1 MVARQFADAFGR
13 QVRGTRQERHGD
25 KASGPVLASVP
36 AAAQMPDDDSG
47 GEQLDRRLQ
56 TEAYQSDGRR
66 DYPGVSES
74 NRGSGRLFWPFGRA
88 EDNIGPQDCDPL

>member
-1 MVARQFADAFGR
+1 
-13 QVRGTRQERHGD
+13 
-25 KASGPVLASVP
+25 
-36 AAAQMPDDDSG
+36 MPDDDSG

-74 NRGSGRLFWPFGRA
+74 NRGSGRLFGPFGRA